1 MSPRR
6 WLVVLLSFALA
17 LGVSAWVL
25 ASGWRHGGGAF
36 TLPAS
41 AHLAALVITATEIIA
56 RGVKLRWIARAIG
69 FRLALRPA
77 LRTVLGG
84 DFGGAIT
91 PSRSGSEPARF
102 LILTE
107 ARVATANIVLLL
119 FAELALEAASLAVV
133 AFLLALAFPQ
143 GGGALAGVVGVVG
156 GYAVFVLAAMTIGA
170 LLARRHGSGPV
181 PSWASVVGLGA
192 GRWRSVQRS
201 LRQLRDGVRA
211 AAAAD
216 RRWVTGALIVSVIH
230 VIARIAV
237 LPALVRLA
245 DPTVPLAPLVLW
257 PLMLLYGAGV
267 APAPG
272 GGGVIEVAYRATL
285 GTVIPPAYLGATLLW
300 WRIYTFYLP
309 MLLGAVVAGRAVLR
323 AMRARPQRGRR
334 HTARPMAPPVPDR

>member
-25 ASGWRHGGGAF
+25 VSGWRHGGGAF
-36 TLPAS
+36 TLPSS
-41 AHLAALVITATEIIA
+41 AHAAALVITIVEIMA
-56 RGVKLRWIARAIG
+56 RAVKLRWIAQAIG
-69 FRLALRPA
+69 FRLRLRPA

-84 DFGGAIT
+84 DFGASIT

-107 ARVATANIVLLL
+107 ARIGTANIVLLL
-119 FAELALEAASLAVV
+119 FAELALEAASLGIV
-133 AFLLALAFPQ
+133 AFALAFAFPR

-156 GYAVFVLAAMTIGA
+156 GYAAFVLTAMAIGA

-181 PSWASVVGLGA
+181 PHWASALGLGA
-192 GRWRSVQRS
+192 IRWRAVQRS
-201 LRQLRDGVRA
+201 LRQLRDGMRA
-211 AAAAD
+211 AASAD
-216 RRWVTGALIVSVIH
+216 RRWVTGALVVSVMH
-230 VIARIAV
+230 VVARIAV
-237 LPALVRLA
+237 LPALVRFA

-285 GTVIPPAYLGATLLW
+285 GDVIPQALLGTTLVW
-300 WRIYTFYLP
+300 WRFYTFYLP
-309 MLLGAVVAGRAVLR
+309 MLLGAIVAGRAVLR
-323 AMRARPQRGRR
+323 AMRDRPERGRR
-334 HTARPMAPPVPDR
+334 HSARSAMPPAA